1 MRRISSGMPNA
12 DMQYQMR
19 LKDFRMNEMQSS
31 IGSSRR
37 LNNLRDDPIAA
48 AHSTR
53 YQSHVTHLDRYA
65 RNIDYAKGEYSLA
78 ETSMNQSVQ
87 IVQRLRELAVQGSNG
102 TYGKEDLGYMAS
114 EANELLD
121 ELVSI
126 ANGRSADG
134 RALFG
139 GNDTIDDPF
148 VVMEGRVPGMEGS
161 TVTSVK
167 YSGNIVANKANID
180 ENAEIDLNFTGNSV
194 FWAEQQQI
202 FGQRDTLEYVV
213 TEDTGIS
220 IDGKNI
226 TLKTGDNVHAVIQKI
241 NSADLAVKASLDPV
255 TNGLTIET
263 TIPHQ
268 IWIDEAPDSRV
279 MKDLGILA
287 ESGSRPPTNFQ
298 NDVVVGGG
306 SLFDT
311 VIAMRDSLLK
321 GDNEAVGG
329 RILGG
334 LDQSL
339 NNLVY
344 SMSELG
350 SRSERLD
357 QTYARLDSERL
368 NVISMNAKL
377 TDLDMTDAI
386 TNLKMLEYTQKAAYQ
401 SASRILDTNLMD
413 FLR

>member
-1 MRRISSGMPNA
+1 MPNA

-19 LKDFRMNEMQSS
+19 LRDFRMNEMQSS

-78 ETSMNQSVQ
+78 ETSMDQSVQ

-102 TYGKEDLGYMAS
+102 TYSKEDMGYMAA
-114 EANELLD
+114 EANELLN
-121 ELVSI
+121 ELVTI
-126 ANGRSADG
+126 GNARSADG

-139 GNDTIDDPF
+139 GNDTLDDPF
-148 VVMEGRVPGMEGS
+148 VVMKGRVPGMEG
-161 TVTSVK
+161 TAITSVN
-167 YSGNIVANKANID
+167 YSGNIVANKTDIS
-180 ENAEIDLNFTGNSV
+180 ENASIDLNFKGNSV
-194 FWAEQQQI
+194 FWAEKQQI
-202 FGQRDTLEYVV
+202 FAQRDALEYIVSRDS
-213 TEDTGIS
+213 EIS
-220 IDGKNI
+220 IDGTKI
-226 TLKTGDNVHAVIQKI
+226 ALQTGDNVHSIIQKI
-241 NSADLAVKASLDPV
+241 NDSDIAVKASLDPV
-255 TNGLTIET
+255 TNSMTLET

-268 IWIDEAPDSRV
+268 IWLDEAPDDRV
-279 MKDLGILA
+279 LKDLGILA
-287 ESGSRPPTNFQ
+287 ESGSRPPTNLHK
-298 NDVVVGGG
+298 DAVVGGG
-306 SLFDT
+306 SLYDM
-311 VIAMRDSLLK
+311 VISLRDSLLA
-321 GDNEAVGG
+321 GDGESVGG

-334 LDQSL
+334 LDKSL
-339 NNLVY
+339 GTLLYNL
-344 SMSELG
+344 SDLG

-377 TDLDMTDAI
+377 TDVDMTEAI

-401 SASRILDTNLMD
+401 SASKILDTKLMD